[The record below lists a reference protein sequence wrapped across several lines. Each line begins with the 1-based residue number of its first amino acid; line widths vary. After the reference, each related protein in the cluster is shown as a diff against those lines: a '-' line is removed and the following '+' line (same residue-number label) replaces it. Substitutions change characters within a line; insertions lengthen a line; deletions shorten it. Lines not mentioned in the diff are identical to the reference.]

1 MMKQVRG
8 NLKKMN
14 IQNIKTK
21 ETNMDNNLKDHEPFK
36 LNLRGEDFEFYS
48 KKQLLKKL
56 NISSMTLEKWRSEGL
71 KSYKIGKSKTHSV
84 RYKKKHIEDFLD
96 RYLQT

>member
-1 MMKQVRG
+1 
-8 NLKKMN
+8 
-14 IQNIKTK
+14 
-21 ETNMDNNLKDHEPFK
+21 
-36 LNLRGEDFEFYS
+36 
-48 KKQLLKKL
+48 
-56 NISSMTLEKWRSEGL
+56 MTLEKWRSEGL